1 MARGGDCIIIR
12 GMTFFLRNTLTNRRE
27 EFVPRDAARPA
38 MYVCGPTVY
47 GPAHVGNARPAA
59 VFDLVARVL
68 KTLWPGTVYA
78 RNITDIDDK
87 IIAAAGGEGGE
98 GVAALAL
105 RCAEEYR
112 AEMSALNI
120 RPPDFEPRATAHIA
134 EMLEMIARLLEKNF
148 AYEAEGHVLFHTE
161 SFSDYGALSNRSRDE
176 MIAGARVEVA
186 PYKRDAADFVL
197 WKPSP
202 EGLPGWESPWGRGR
216 PGWHLEC
223 SAMAAKCLG
232 TEIDL
237 HGGGQDLIFP
247 HHENEIAQSRCAHG
261 AKTFARYW
269 MHNGHVSADGEKMSK
284 SLGNVFLTREALADF
299 PGEAVRWAL
308 LSAHYRRPLRW
319 SESLLRESRA
329 ALDRLYESLRGAET
343 VCGRVEDGAGLNAN
357 VNPGL
362 DSDSVSDSDSDSV
375 FVSPPDDVFA
385 ALRDD
390 LNTPQALSV
399 LHSLATKLNRAA
411 AAGDLKTAEARR
423 RELLCGGRFMGF
435 LTHSPEGWMHSG
447 AEANAE
453 VERMI
458 AERDAARAR
467 KDFAAADAIRR
478 ALSERGIEVSD
489 SAGGATW
496 RRVRT

>member
-1 MARGGDCIIIR
+1 
-12 GMTFFLRNTLTNRRE
+12 MTFFLRNTLTNRRE
-27 EFVPRDAARPA
+27 EFVPRDPARPA

-87 IIAAAGGEGGE
+87 IIAAAGDE

-120 RPPDFEPRATAHIA
+120 RPPDFEPHATAHIP
-134 EMLEMIARLLEKNF
+134 EMLEMIARLLEKKF

-269 MHNGHVSADGEKMSK
+269 MHNGHVNADGEKMSK
-284 SLGNVFLTREALADF
+284 SLGNVFQTREALAEF

-319 SESLLRESRA
+319 SDSLLRESCA
-329 ALDRLYESLRGAET
+329 ALDRLYESLRGAEAL
-343 VCGRVEDGAGLNAN
+343 CGRVENDSDSDS
-357 VNPGL
+357 GL
-362 DSDSVSDSDSDSV
+362 DSDSDAD
-375 FVSPPDDVFA
+375 FVSAPPPDDVFA
-385 ALRDD
+385 ALCDD

-399 LHSLATKLNRAA
+399 LHSLATELNRAA
-411 AAGDLKTAEARR
+411 SAGDLQTANARR
-423 RELLCGGRFMGF
+423 RALISGGRFMGF
-435 LTHSPEGWMHSG
+435 LTHSPERWMHSG
-447 AEANAE
+447 AATNAEAESNAE
-453 VERMI
+453 VERLI
-458 AERDAARAR
+458 AERDDARAR
-467 KDFAAADAIRR
+467 KDFAAADAIRG
-478 ALSERGIEVSD
+478 ALLERGIEVSD
-489 SAGGATW
+489 SSGGATW